1 MHLHLSKDMRNFWWE
16 HFYAHWKE
24 GNKSITSLKNFV
36 EEFLKHWGPKFQSF
50 EDTYHELLAALW
62 EEDLLGLFEGNEG
75 IDEDLLEEEDF
86 RADA

>member
-1 MHLHLSKDMRNFWWE
+1 VRAFLCSLERRKQEWIQYYCSPR
-16 HFYAHWKE
+16 
-24 GNKSITSLKNFV
+24 SITSLKNFV